1 MLGWWAHRARTALF
15 YYTLFQ
21 LVAWF
26 GVLGL
31 FSGPAGIVCLPL
43 LVIASIASTASLVVE
58 FVVAT
63 MHLAKG
69 ASGALTD
76 LESSLWWGWGTC
88 RDIEDSPT
96 CFFFCFFV
104 LLPQATDEV
113 AAPPGYVLSGR

>member
-63 MHLAKG
+63 LHLAKG

-76 LESSLWWGWGTC
+76 LESSLWWGWGKLRVVTLKT
-88 RDIEDSPT
+88 RPLVLFV
-96 CFFFCFFV
+96 FFFWWV
-104 LLPQATDEV
+104 TSSD
-113 AAPPGYVLSGR
+113 R